1 MAASKVPKNPALVQL
16 DIIAAPLYHA
26 MGQTITRWQF
36 TETGM
41 FLLAHAI
48 MGAEY
53 KYTSVAFFRL
63 KGADA
68 KMQLLDELCEAHFSV
83 SIIETEWR
91 PLRTQLR
98 ECIRFR
104 NSLAHFEINYV
115 RDRKYVPEGDPP
127 VVLSPHHLDARSY
140 GQPEVRAVNLTE
152 LKQMGENYRAV
163 TNSLISLVRRHFS
176 LEKLLAT
183 YLPPHWQ
190 QFLATGHTPLQAK
203 PPPPESSQP

>member
-1 MAASKVPKNPALVQL
+1 MGSVPKNPSLAQL

-26 MGQTITRWQF
+26 MGQTLTRWQF

-68 KMQLLDELCEAHFSV
+68 KMQLLDELCEGHFSQSV
-83 SIIETEWR
+83 IETEWR

-98 ECIRFR
+98 ECIKFR

-115 RDRKYVPEGDPP
+115 RDRKYVPKGDPP
-127 VVLSPHHLDARSY
+127 VVLTPHHMDVART
-140 GQPEVRAVNLTE
+140 GPLVRAVNLTE
-152 LKQMGENYRAV
+152 LNQMGENYRAL
-163 TNSLISLVRRHFS
+163 TNSLIFLVRRHFS

-183 YLPPHWQ
+183 HLPPHWQ
-190 QFLATGHTPLQAK
+190 QFLATGRTPPVG
-203 PPPPESSQP
+203 PPPPHGS